1 MDEQNDTFRERVV
14 ALVVQWWADHA
25 TAMLLSRLGN
35 EESGEVAREARRQAG
50 SLASYLMQMD
60 GRVRLVHP
68 SFDPL
73 RLGVVPASVG
83 DVDVDGLFDQQKANP
98 NAPQFQR
105 AFWTAFRVPLEPLK
119 RRFIR
124 VEQPVRFMDL
134 EGDGATGWLEVPR
147 DYIAGAEED
156 NAVVEENASRWL
168 GDNKLL
174 RQDYLQHGGQRRRH
188 GKDLLDRVLDALDP
202 DDRRRITMPLDVVYK
217 LRQQGQ

>member
-25 TAMLLSRLGN
+25 TAMLLSRLGT
-35 EESGEVAREARRQAG
+35 EEGGEVAREARRQAG
-50 SLASYLMQMD
+50 SLAGYLTQMD

-83 DVDVDGLFDQQKANP
+83 DVDVDGLFDQQASRP
-98 NAPQFQR
+98 TAAQFQR
-105 AFWTAFRVPLEPLK
+105 AFWTAFRVPLEPQK

-124 VEQPVRFMDL
+124 LERPVRFMDM
-134 EGDGATGWLEVPR
+134 EGEGATGWLEVPR
-147 DYIAGAEED
+147 EYIAGAEDD
-156 NAVVEENASRWL
+156 NAVVEENANRWL
-168 GDNKLL
+168 SVNELS
-174 RQDYLQHGGQRRRH
+174 RQDYLQHGGQRRRY
-188 GKDLLDRVLDALDP
+188 GNDLLDRVLDALDP